1 MTEAADALLSKNE
14 DRILTFIISQ
24 DVNKIERFATE
35 NMKKFLLKENFQT
48 KHRRISQ
55 TMSDKSDKTRSGTQK
70 MRCGICEIRLF
81 TFSNNS
87 SKIENKGVRI

>member
-35 NMKKFLLKENFQT
+35 NMKKIFVKG
-48 KHRRISQ
+48 K
-55 TMSDKSDKTRSGTQK
+55 
-70 MRCGICEIRLF
+70 
-81 TFSNNS
+81 FSNKTS
-87 SKIENKGVRI
+87 ENITNNVR